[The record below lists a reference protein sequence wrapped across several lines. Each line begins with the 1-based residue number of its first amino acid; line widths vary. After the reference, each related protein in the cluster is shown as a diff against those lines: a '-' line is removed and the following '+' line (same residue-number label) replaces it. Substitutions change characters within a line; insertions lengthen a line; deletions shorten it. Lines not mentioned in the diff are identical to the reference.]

1 MLSTKKCYCPYC
13 GELIEM
19 VVDLSEPQQS
29 YIEDCFVCC
38 RPISV
43 SVTIGNDAIE
53 NGAIYNEKCDEVII
67 EVKSEDDV

>member
-1 MLSTKKCYCPYC
+1 
-13 GELIEM
+13 M

>member
-1 MLSTKKCYCPYC
+1 
-13 GELIEM
+13 M
-19 VVDLSEPQQS
+19 VVDLSEAQQS

-43 SVTIGNDAIE
+43 NATIEDGEA
-53 NGAIYNEKCDEVII
+53 YI